1 MLRPRSSGIGGGALV
16 GYSSNEEELRLKVQD
31 LARSRYG
38 NTSPASM
45 KKLFMSYDANGDGAI
60 NKSELKE
67 LLSDADVGN
76 WVTRG
81 TWVDAIFDRVDANK
95 NGVLTWEE
103 YKAAAGVKDEAPPP
117 APTPAPPAPAG
128 SGGSDGSAA
137 DIATGIG
144 EGKADWGT
152 VNLTPSKPAAPIASI
167 ASSSVSTT
175 ALLVGAAI
183 VVGGVVLLRR

>member
-1 MLRPRSSGIGGGALV
+1 MLRPRSSGVGGGALV

-38 NTSPASM
+38 NTSPTSM

-95 NGVLTWEE
+95 NGVLTWDE

-117 APTPAPPAPAG
+117 APPVPPVPG
-128 SGGSDGSAA
+128 SGGLGGSAG
-137 DIATGIG
+137 DIAKGIG

-152 VNLTPSKPAAPIASI
+152 VDLTPSKPAAPVASI
-167 ASSSVSTT
+167 ASSSMSTT

-183 VVGGVVLLRR
+183 VVGGVVLLQR